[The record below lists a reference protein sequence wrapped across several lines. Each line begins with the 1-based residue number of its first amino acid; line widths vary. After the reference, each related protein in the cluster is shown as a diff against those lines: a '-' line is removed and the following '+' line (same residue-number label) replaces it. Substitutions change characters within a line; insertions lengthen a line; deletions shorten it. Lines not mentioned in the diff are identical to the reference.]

1 MFQYAPAENSY
12 QILFHTFNQNYFQVG
27 TVVLTAVD
35 FHSWHQRSDYSNGV
49 FDLYLLETSATFI
62 KSRARCQNADE

>member
-35 FHSWHQRSDYSNGV
+35 FHS
-49 FDLYLLETSATFI
+49 
-62 KSRARCQNADE
+62 